1 MAFLFFII
9 ALLVVA
15 IVVDKVTKQCAGT
28 QPHRVTRSD
37 AKEALDRM
45 KDWATWLSGLQTG
58 AIAAIGFLKES
69 DLQEDWTALYHFCG
83 IMSAGAFAAS
93 VFGLT
98 WLLGSLPSIQQRLG
112 VSRGSP
118 HTDNDIYHQ
127 SLFVARPTLK
137 LQWVAAFSHYF
148 GIVGFLFL
156 VLFFAIGMVSEHK
169 EKESTRYEVTS
180 RDHSIQFQIAPVK
193 TLPGVSEKKRPSN

>member
-1 MAFLFFII
+1 MALLSFFIP
-9 ALLVVA
+9 LLIVA
-15 IVVDKVTKQCAGT
+15 IVVDKVNKQCAGT
-28 QPHRVTRSD
+28 TPQSVMRSD

-45 KDWATWLSGLQTG
+45 KDWATWLTGIQTG

-69 DLQEDWTALYHFCG
+69 DLQEDWTALYYFCG

-93 VFGLT
+93 VFGFT

-112 VSRGSP
+112 VSAGDP
-118 HTDNDIYHQ
+118 HADNDIYHQ

-156 VLFFAIGMVSEHK
+156 VLFFAVGMVSERK
-169 EKESTRYEVTS
+169 EKEITRYEVTS
-180 RDHSIQFQIAPVK
+180 RDHSIQFQIVPVK
-193 TLPGVSEKKRPSN
+193 NKGSQ